1 MLEISTLPTW
11 LAICLLPDRT
21 STRILS
27 VSETTCKSPIATCS
41 VAEVDATSAAAAA
54 HNGPASPTPSPGPGS
69 APCTAGELSF
79 DETSGTEVKKYNV
92 IYLTLT
98 LFKV

>member
-1 MLEISTLPTW
+1 M
-11 LAICLLPDRT
+11 
-21 STRILS
+21 RILS
-27 VSETTCKSPIATCS
+27 SLSETTCKSPIATCP
-41 VAEVDATSAAAAA
+41 VAEVDSTSAAAA
-54 HNGPASPTPSPGPGS
+54 HNVPASPAPSPGPGS
-69 APCTAGELSF
+69 APCAAGELSF